1 MSERERNFVFKR
13 IFSSTVRLARYN
25 PFGGSSY
32 IPTPKELANKGAI
45 VNVQNNDVYC
55 FLYAISS
62 AIHPAAKDPQRPSK
76 YDPYLA
82 ELNVKGLKFPLD
94 PKDISKFEDLNPS
107 IAVTVLHYD
116 SDKVIVPLVHSK
128 HLGREH
134 EVNLFLMEEE
144 CETTAGNLTI
154 AAALRQYRYHYIWIK
169 SPSALLSSL
178 TKHNGAVHIWF
189 NCFRRFYTDEKP
201 KRHLPEC
208 IKHAPL

>member
-32 IPTPKELANKGAI
+32 IPTPKELANKKAI

-62 AIHPAAKDPQRPSK
+62 AIYNIKSHPERPSH
-76 YDPYLA
+76 YDKHLS
-82 ELNVKGLKFPLD
+82 ELNVKGLKFPLA

-116 SDKVIVPLVHSK
+116 ADRVIVPLVHSQ
-128 HLGREH
+128 HLG
-134 EVNLFLMEEE
+134 
-144 CETTAGNLTI
+144 
-154 AAALRQYRYHYIWIK
+154 
-169 SPSALLSSL
+169 
-178 TKHNGAVHIWF
+178 
-189 NCFRRFYTDEKP
+189 
-201 KRHLPEC
+201 
-208 IKHAPL
+208 